1 VRVVRASLRG
11 GGGQGDV
18 LACFTYS
25 DRWMQGEPYRGPYP
39 IGQKA
44 ERVYEIFHRK
54 LIGEKVLVPAGGAAP
69 RHVLTDARVTLFNH
83 SRLPLYFAKFN
94 YSLVAT
100 YAIYSLHA
108 TISNL

>member
-1 VRVVRASLRG
+1 MRVVRASLRG

-69 RHVLTDARVTLFNH
+69 RHVLTDARVVSLALTFIC
-83 SRLPLYFAKFN
+83 SRLCRKITGVRLLLY
-94 YSLVAT
+94 T
-100 YAIYSLHA
+100 
-108 TISNL
+108 